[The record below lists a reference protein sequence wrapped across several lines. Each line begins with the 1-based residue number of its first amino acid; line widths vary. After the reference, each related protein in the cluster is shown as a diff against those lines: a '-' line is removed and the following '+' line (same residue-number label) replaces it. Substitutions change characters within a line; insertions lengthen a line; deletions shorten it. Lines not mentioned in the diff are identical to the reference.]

1 MKEVTKTDEQI
12 IREKI
17 TEKLVQKDV
26 PVKFPIFE
34 MTKEN
39 TDGLYKT
46 DEAERKDLREIDCF
60 TIDGPTAKELDDALS
75 LNLTEYGYR
84 LGVHIADVAA
94 YVSVESK
101 MEIEAESMG
110 TTIYFPGYSIPMFPG
125 YISEQTCS
133 LNPDS
138 DKKAV
143 TMFIDFAPDGKII
156 GYEVCRSLIRSRV
169 RGVYSE
175 VNAIIEHTA
184 DDAVL
189 SKYEPVVDEIMNM
202 KQLAELLRNRR
213 ANIGASVCS
222 ADEFKYRFIDEM
234 LELTSLGNTA
244 ADMIVCEFMVAA
256 NTCMSFYFEDNK
268 LPGLYRV
275 QKAITANASYSTLP
289 HNHESLAVC
298 GGYMRFTSPIR
309 RTANFQ
315 VHQVLAAYLSGA
327 APENLRDEY
336 LEKMT
341 AYCGQAQLLEE
352 RARELERSILREC
365 HFLYFAKHMEDS
377 FRGVVIGANNYS
389 DDAVIS
395 LQPYNIRILGAV
407 CLSKYV
413 RQEFQIKV
421 MVDNE
426 RGYLRVGHISR
437 ISAA

>member
-189 SKYEPVVDEIMNM
+189 SKYEPVVDE
-202 KQLAELLRNRR
+202 
-213 ANIGASVCS
+213 
-222 ADEFKYRFIDEM
+222 FKYRFIDEM

-298 GGYMRFTSPIR
+298 GGYMRFTSPIP

>member
-26 PVKFPIFE
+26 SVKFPILE

-94 YVSVESK
+94 YVFVGSDLSK
-101 MEIEAESMG
+101 EAENRG

-125 YISEQTCS
+125 YISEQVCS

-143 TMFIDFAPDGKII
+143 TMFIDFSPDGKII
-156 GYEVCRSLIRSRV
+156 GYEVCISLIRSRV
-169 RGVYSE
+169 RGIYSE
-175 VNAIIEHTA
+175 VNAILEHTA
-184 DDAVL
+184 DDAVF

-202 KQLAELLRNRR
+202 RRLAELLRNRR
-213 ANIGASVCS
+213 ANSGAGVRSEG
-222 ADEFKYRFIDEM
+222 EFKYSFVDGK
-234 LELTSLGNTA
+234 LELISQGNTA

-275 QKAITANASYSTLP
+275 QKETTTSAGYSTVP
-289 HNHESLAVC
+289 HNHESLALC

-309 RTANFQ
+309 RAADFQ
-315 VHQVLAAYLSGA
+315 VHQVLTAFLSGA
-327 APENLRDEY
+327 APEDLRDEY

-341 AYCGQAQLLEE
+341 AYCGQAQYLEE

-365 HFLYFAKHMEDS
+365 HFLYFAKHTEDC

-389 DDAVIS
+389 GDAVIS
-395 LQPYNIRILGAV
+395 LQPYNIHILGAS

-413 RQEFQIKV
+413 GQEFQIKV

-426 RGYLRVGHISR
+426 RGHLRVGHISR
-437 ISAA
+437 IAAA

>member
-222 ADEFKYRFIDEM
+222 ADEFKYRFIDGK
-234 LELTSLGNTA
+234 LELISQGNTV

>member
-1 MKEVTKTDEQI
+1 M
-12 IREKI
+12 
-17 TEKLVQKDV
+17 
-26 PVKFPIFE
+26 
-34 MTKEN
+34 
-39 TDGLYKT
+39 
-46 DEAERKDLREIDCF
+46 RKIDCF
-60 TIDGPTAKELDDALS
+60 TIDGSTAKELDDAIS
-75 LNLTEYGYR
+75 FTLTEYGYR
-84 LGVHIADVAA
+84 LGVHIADVAV

-213 ANIGASVCS
+213 ANIGASVRS

-298 GGYMRFTSPIR
+298 
-309 RTANFQ
+309 
-315 VHQVLAAYLSGA
+315 
-327 APENLRDEY
+327 
-336 LEKMT
+336 
-341 AYCGQAQLLEE
+341 
-352 RARELERSILREC
+352 
-365 HFLYFAKHMEDS
+365 
-377 FRGVVIGANNYS
+377 
-389 DDAVIS
+389 
-395 LQPYNIRILGAV
+395 
-407 CLSKYV
+407 
-413 RQEFQIKV
+413 
-421 MVDNE
+421 
-426 RGYLRVGHISR
+426 
-437 ISAA
+437 